1 MFGLGV
7 IKGTIFGLTLG
18 LISGVVIS
26 ELCIKNKKSTR
37 KNSKNLNE
45 NKK

>member
-1 MFGLGV
+1 MFGLGI

-18 LISGVVIS
+18 LISGVVIR

>member
-1 MFGLGV
+1 MFGLGI

-18 LISGVVIS
+18 LISGVVIR
-26 ELCIKNKKSTR
+26 ELCIKNKKSNR
-37 KNSKNLNE
+37 KNSKNLKE